1 MDSNKMFFVGFIVLG
16 LFVIVDSIWVVLMPP
31 YGDEMQGCALT
42 AIGLFIILFV
52 FYLAQR
58 DRKEN

>member
-1 MDSNKMFFVGFIVLG
+1 MDSNKMFYIGFVVLG
-16 LFVIVDSIWVVLMPP
+16 LFVIVDSIWVILMPP
-31 YGDEMQGCALT
+31 SGDEMQGCALI